1 MSTPQSL
8 PKKTSRSTSRTLTER
23 KHLAFAQ
30 RSEYINWFHDL
41 DLASMKR
48 LHKAWNK
55 ANGGKP

>member
-1 MSTPQSL
+1 MSSQQAS
-8 PKKTSRSTSRTLTER
+8 PKKTSRSVGKTLTER
-23 KHLAFAQ
+23 QHLAFAQ
-30 RSEYINWFHDL
+30 RSDCINWFHGL

>member
-1 MSTPQSL
+1 MSTPQTA
-8 PKKTSRSTSRTLTER
+8 PKLTSRSTGKTLAER

-30 RSEYINWFHDL
+30 RSEYINWFHSL

-55 ANGGKP
+55 AAGGKP